1 MSRKAKQL
9 LNKPINQLSETER
22 KEFEKLLDNFNYRGL
37 SQQKIDRIQK

>member
-1 MSRKAKQL
+1 MSRKQKKL

-22 KEFEKLLDNFNYRGL
+22 KEFEKLLDSFNVRGL

>member
-1 MSRKAKQL
+1 MSRKQKQL

-22 KEFEKLLDNFNYRGL
+22 KEFEKLLDSFNVRGL